1 MNNQHKMFAIKH
13 MSILEITS
21 QDFKEINVTKKNSIF
36 NLRINNNSYLISSH
50 SYLPIKSLKI
60 DENYIDSNDLLVNS
74 NWNDLLIIKNRYQ
87 VSNTFDKI
95 RKTIL
100 SIGTRFIIGC
110 NPNYVLEEI
119 EYENFAFLPNYPRLM
134 YYKIFGNTNHLRCGD
149 PILNI
154 NGENLEL
161 VGIVSSVF
169 ENYVYGLP
177 SYYIYKTIKR
187 SNNDIMIPNLNSI
200 QEIAKIDNFKINN
213 GVIWNKFIKFNIP
226 VDVNFLLESDKE
238 KIYEINGDKIIPEY
252 IKFENKSAIPNSDCI
267 FIDDKY
273 FILTSRL
280 LHLIKLYSNDY
291 ITQIWDSVKNLTK
304 RLLENETLSSTSLI
318 KLDVDS
324 NGKLIV
330 LC

>member
-1 MNNQHKMFAIKH
+1 

-119 EYENFAFLPNYPRLM
+119 EYENLLSYL
-134 YYKIFGNTNHLRCGD
+134 I
-149 PILNI
+149 IL
-154 NGENLEL
+154 
-161 VGIVSSVF
+161 
-169 ENYVYGLP
+169 
-177 SYYIYKTIKR
+177 
-187 SNNDIMIPNLNSI
+187 D
-200 QEIAKIDNFKINN
+200 
-213 GVIWNKFIKFNIP
+213 
-226 VDVNFLLESDKE
+226 
-238 KIYEINGDKIIPEY
+238 
-252 IKFENKSAIPNSDCI
+252 
-267 FIDDKY
+267 
-273 FILTSRL
+273 
-280 LHLIKLYSNDY
+280 
-291 ITQIWDSVKNLTK
+291 
-304 RLLENETLSSTSLI
+304 
-318 KLDVDS
+318 
-324 NGKLIV
+324 
-330 LC
+330 

>member
-1 MNNQHKMFAIKH
+1 

-36 NLRINNNSYLISSH
+36 NLKMNNNSYLISSH

-60 DENYIDSNDLLVNS
+60 DENYIDSSNLLVNS

-110 NPNYVLEEI
+110 NANYILEEI

-134 YYKIFGNTNHLRCGD
+134 YYKIYGNTNHLRCGD
-149 PILNI
+149 PILII
-154 NGENLEL
+154 NGGNLEL
-161 VGIVSSVF
+161 VGIVSSIY
-169 ENYVYGLP
+169 ENYVQGLP

-187 SNNDIMIPNLNSI
+187 SNNDIMIPNLSSI
-200 QEIAKIDNFKINN
+200 HEITKIGKNKINN
-213 GVIWNKFIKFNIP
+213 GVIWNKFIRFNIP
-226 VDVNFLLESDKE
+226 VDVNFLLESDE
-238 KIYEINGDKIIPEY
+238 DKIYETNGVKIIPEY
-252 IKFENKSAIPNSDCI
+252 IKFENKSVIPNSDCLL
-267 FIDDKY
+267 IDDKY

-291 ITQIWDSVKNLTK
+291 VAQIWEPVKNLTK

-324 NGKLIV
+324 NGKLIIV
-330 LC
+330 S